1 MNTVDH
7 CTACG
12 STNIKKN
19 AASHSSFVIDRM
31 TAAETQSLS
40 HTPCEALTCLDC
52 GIITSSTRFDRD
64 EEDRFY
70 KNYGEPEYLNHRVS
84 YEGHGIAGVFQNFVS
99 EHYISRRKSET
110 SNFLKD
116 KVDFNKIETML
127 DLGGGTGNMIPD
139 DFALSKKYVL
149 DSSKKTPA
157 NGVISIDDINS
168 IGQVDFI
175 LCAHTLEHVSYPKD
189 FLKFLISCVKEN
201 GLVYV
206 EVPKE
211 WRENSEGYFF
221 HEHINLFSMESLKN
235 VLKEFLHID
244 AETNLDGNTVIA
256 VLGRKK

>member
-1 MNTVDH
+1 MEKVNY

-19 AASHSSFVIDRM
+19 SASLSSFVIDRM
-31 TAAETQSLS
+31 TGAETQSPS

-52 GIITSSTRFDRD
+52 GIIISSTRFDRD
-64 EEDRFY
+64 EEDRYY
-70 KNYGEPEYLNHRVS
+70 KNYGESSYLDHRVR
-84 YEGHGIAGVFQNFVS
+84 YEGHGISGIFQNFVS
-99 EHYISRRKSET
+99 EYYISRRKSET

-127 DLGGGTGNMIPD
+127 DLGGGTGVMIPD
-139 DFALSKKYVL
+139 DFSGSTKYVL
-149 DSSKKTPA
+149 DSSGKVPIE
-157 NGVISIDDINS
+157 GVNAITDISSID
-168 IGQVDFI
+168 QVDF
-175 LCAHTLEHVSYPKD
+175 LMCAHTLEHVSYPKD
-189 FLKFLISCVKEN
+189 FLKFLISCVKDN
-201 GLVYV
+201 GQIYI

-211 WRENSEGYFF
+211 WRENPEGYFF

-244 AETNLDGNTVIA
+244 AETYLDGNGVIA